1 MSGWASPGLGHRD
14 RELDRDDEPD
24 DGLHRGLDGRQQR
37 QHEHGRRRHLG
48 VGDVPVEER
57 VVRLHGHRSLPRLE
71 ELGPVDH
78 EHRLL
83 TAMRSAR
90 GGAPAVSTGAIWVPL
105 VGYSRAVRVGP
116 VGVGSGHDR
125 RGPDPRGA
133 ARALAALAGVGDRAE
148 HVVRTGLSV
157 TDIARWEEV
166 GRAHGEVFGDV
177 RPALTMVEV
186 SALIDPALLVE
197 VEASGMP
204 RSQSRAG
211 RGLPGPGRALA
222 ATGCPP
228 ARG

>member
-1 MSGWASPGLGHRD
+1 VWVAGTTAAAPG
-14 RELDRDDEPD
+14 
-24 DGLHRGLDGRQQR
+24 
-37 QHEHGRRRHLG
+37 
-48 VGDVPVEER
+48 
-57 VVRLHGHRSLPRLE
+57 
-71 ELGPVDH
+71 
-78 EHRLL
+78 
-83 TAMRSAR
+83 
-90 GGAPAVSTGAIWVPL
+90 GGA
-105 VGYSRAVRVGP
+105 VG
-116 VGVGSGHDR
+116 DR